1 MADPKSGYFIYN
13 GKVYERAYRPL
24 DKAWTVM
31 DDSGKG
37 LDYGTNKSIYDAANV
52 ATDIYEDI
60 NSARQA
66 GANAMRA
73 RGFAIGENGN
83 WVKDGLEYDSNGKLI
98 TASPEEGARISNAI
112 KSSTS
117 SANPSDI
124 LNPLT
129 TAGLN
134 TALKISQLPSE
145 ANRRGLFTGNLSSYR
160 ARKNWVQE
168 HKDYL
173 KEKGAGIN
181 WDNYSGTAE
190 QNLALKRLL
199 GGYDAWNQSKVA
211 KEERARTAKAQP
223 TTAQAEKW
231 VREEY
236 NSGRPWQDAEL
247 LNMDGDAAL
256 YLNKEDY
263 GRWIGLQTGH
273 RQARPYVAASNIQ
286 TAGAPYARTNPYLAA
301 IPISEVVSNP
311 ITQEMKFKMNPLGY
325 TYRPPIKRT
334 GGKVNYYNFFK

>member
-1 MADPKSGYFIYN
+1 MADPKSGYFTYN

-37 LDYGTNKSIYDAANV
+37 LDYGTNKAIYDAANV

-60 NSARQA
+60 ASARQA
-66 GANAMRA
+66 AAA
-73 RGFAIGENGN
+73 
-83 WVKDGLEYDSNGKLI
+83 
-98 TASPEEGARISNAI
+98 P
-112 KSSTS
+112 SST
-117 SANPSDI
+117 PF
-124 LNPLT
+124 
-129 TAGLN
+129 AGH
-134 TALKISQLPSE
+134 
-145 ANRRGLFTGNLSSYR
+145 FTGNLRSYQS
-160 ARKNWVQE
+160 RKDWVQQ

-199 GGYDAWNQSKVA
+199 GGYDAWEHQQVE
-211 KEERARTAKAQP
+211 KEKERNKDLVRLEPQKKYVGQTLPKTTP
-223 TTAQAEKW
+223 TSVVSVDIPELNDHIFNIQGLDGTNIRSSRKI
-231 VREEY
+231 
-236 NSGRPWQDAEL
+236 SDGLPTDSDL
-247 LNMDGDAAL
+247 LNMEGKYAL

-273 RQARPYVAASNIQ
+273 RQARPYVTTSDIQ
-286 TAGAPYARTNPYLAA
+286 TAGVPYATTNPYLAA
-301 IPISEVVSNP
+301 TPIPEVVSNP

-325 TYRPPIKRT
+325 TYRPSIKRT